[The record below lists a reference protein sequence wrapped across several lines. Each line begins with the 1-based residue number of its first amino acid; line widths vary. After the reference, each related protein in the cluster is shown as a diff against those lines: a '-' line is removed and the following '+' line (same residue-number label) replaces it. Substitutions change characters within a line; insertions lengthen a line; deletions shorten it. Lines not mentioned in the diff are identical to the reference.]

1 MQRSDI
7 TLGSALRKVRLARGV
22 SLEEAARD
30 TRIRAEF
37 LSALEEGEFERLL
50 GDVHVR
56 GCLRSYATYLG
67 LSADRVLEV
76 YAEQTDRATPPVATK
91 PTPAAKP
98 GGRRRRDDT
107 RLVIMVAAAVLV
119 VAGAFGVLS
128 ARDPAPEPAEIPSAP
143 TPIQA
148 TPPPGID
155 VAVFAQEAVEVTVVI
170 DGGEPESYALRPG
183 EGRSFEADRSLD
195 LRLSSGSTTQVT
207 VNGKN
212 LGFPG
217 KEGKTWRESFQYG
230 TSPDSPGADEA

>member
-7 TLGSALRKVRLARGV
+7 TLGAALRKVRVSRGV

-37 LSALEEGEFERLL
+37 LSALEEEDFDRLL

-76 YAEQTDRATPPVATK
+76 YGEHGDPADGGPAPRPAPEPTLPV
-91 PTPAAKP
+91 
-98 GGRRRRDDT
+98 RRRRDDA
-107 RLVIMVAAAVLV
+107 RLVIMVAAALLVL
-119 VAGAFGVLS
+119 AGAFGVLS
-128 ARDPAPEPAEIPSAP
+128 ARDPAPEPAELPSVTMPIEATAP
-143 TPIQA
+143 A
-148 TPPPGID
+148 GID
-155 VAVFAQEAVEVTVVI
+155 VAVFAQESVEVTVAI
-170 DGGEPESYALRPG
+170 DGGEPQTFSLQPG
-183 EGRSFEADRSLD
+183 EGRSFEADTSLD
-195 LRLSSGSTTQVT
+195 LRLSSGSTAQVT

-217 KEGKTWRESFQYG
+217 KEGKPWHESFSYG
-230 TSPDSPGADEA
+230 SPSAATGSG